1 MSAPFGLAV
10 MVTNW
15 IPNSFVQS
23 CHESKLFYLTAAYSR
38 QLNTANKFISETPSI
53 KDASRVEAY
62 NDLDTMLSKGSN
74 IDVVYIASPNS
85 LHCEQGVKA
94 LNAGKHVIMQ
104 KPFASN
110 MKELEA
116 LYELADSKVTSS
128 WKLIGTFKSPTS
140 RDFRDYLMM
149 RKPEQRNIT
158 KNNVPNV
165 AFPKFSGGCLWD
177 MGCYPVT
184 FAVRLF
190 GKPSI
195 PAALIIPNNFNKTGL
210 AATITSFNL
219 TKEQDHNKTEPIIAK
234 RQVNTINYKGR
245 DLYKS
250 AAVCKIISQD
260 NYPVK
265 GKLEDSADISKCQIM
280 PAPNRL
286 NSKSRKRDLPNSRIT
301 SLHKHI
307 SVMQVRIDNPYST

>member
-149 RKPEQRNIT
+149 RKPEQRSSAKSMARVSRWLCIRRCLEISQKT
-158 KNNVPNV
+158 TFQMLH
-165 AFPKFSGGCLWD
+165 FPSS
-177 MGCYPVT
+177 V
-184 FAVRLF
+184 
-190 GKPSI
+190 
-195 PAALIIPNNFNKTGL
+195 
-210 AATITSFNL
+210 
-219 TKEQDHNKTEPIIAK
+219 
-234 RQVNTINYKGR
+234 
-245 DLYKS
+245 
-250 AAVCKIISQD
+250 AAVCGIWVAILSHSLSD
-260 NYPVK
+260 SLENPPSPVDRNTAILVK
-265 GKLEDSADISKCQIM
+265 YKPIEGQI
-280 PAPNRL
+280 
-286 NSKSRKRDLPNSRIT
+286 K
-301 SLHKHI
+301 
-307 SVMQVRIDNPYST
+307 Q